1 STSTREGQCTR
12 SHHSGR
18 GIENASHACLLLRRN
33 AAGFLSPGRMYVRP
47 GGLPCP
53 YRYGPVHSAIHPAR
67 KTPECPIRR
76 AQRPAHDA
84 ARLLSLG
91 GGPGAGVL
99 ADMAG
104 AGTFTCRRRGPA
116 RLAVPGSAAGLP
128 AVSAPDLSVSML
140 TRRP

>member
-1 STSTREGQCTR
+1 MRLMLVFSFDGMLRGSCHPGGCT
-12 SHHSGR
+12 
-18 GIENASHACLLLRRN
+18 C
-33 AAGFLSPGRMYVRP
+33 RP

-53 YRYGPVHSAIHPAR
+53 YRYGPVHGAIHPAR

-116 RLAVPGSAAGLP
+116 RFAAPGSAAGLP
-128 AVSAPDLSVSML
+128 AVPAPDLSVSLL
-140 TRRP
+140 TRRPRTAGGLQ